1 MVSDK
6 KQYIIFRIDKDEYGA
21 DIGNVTVIERFI
33 NITRV
38 PETPQ
43 YLKGVINLRGDII
56 PVMDLRVRFGIQ
68 EKEPDEDTR
77 IVIFDINKISFGVI
91 VDSVA
96 EVMQL
101 EESKVESVAEI
112 MADSNHDYLSSVT
125 KIDSRI
131 ITIINVEK
139 LISDM
144 MVS

>member
-33 NITRV
+33 SITRV